1 MTMNHFERTILAV
14 AASALLSAAGPL
26 AAGDAVAQGRTGTV
40 AGTVELQRKG
50 SPRRDHSDVVVYLEG
65 ARAAK
70 ASASEGQEVRQ
81 RNLTF
86 VPALTVVT
94 VGTEVSFPNDDR
106 VFHNVF
112 SMSRGNRFDLGL
124 YRAGS
129 AKSVTFNRP
138 GVVDVYCN
146 IHPQMVAVIKVLD
159 TDHYAVTGAD
169 GRFRIA
175 NVPPGTYTLVAWQR
189 HGRAHRGQVTVTAGG
204 RTEVNLEL
212 EQGSRPR
219 RHLRKDGTPYGR
231 YE

>member
-1 MTMNHFERTILAV
+1 
-14 AASALLSAAGPL
+14 
-26 AAGDAVAQGRTGTV
+26 
-40 AGTVELQRKG
+40 
-50 SPRRDHSDVVVYLEG
+50 
-65 ARAAK
+65 
-70 ASASEGQEVRQ
+70 
-81 RNLTF
+81 
-86 VPALTVVT
+86 
-94 VGTEVSFPNDDR
+94 

-129 AKSVTFNRP
+129 TKSVTFNRP

-189 HGRAHRGQVTVTAGG
+189 HGRAHRGQVTVTPGG
-204 RTEVNLEL
+204 RAEVDIEL